1 MKGRFR
7 RVENYS
13 IQSNAIV
20 NFFYLSPKYKY
31 KLPSFC
37 AKIVKNNDEFQ
48 SNNYSNDIM
57 NIIFI
62 FILYLIVPSFPSTV
76 HLSFSPIFLTYSNT
90 SLNFAIFNNSEFLPF
105 WLKNNHY
112 NRYFLSYIQLLPFLL
127 VIIKLHCCCIAR

>member
-1 MKGRFR
+1 M
-7 RVENYS
+7 ENYS

-76 HLSFSPIFLTYSNT
+76 HLSFSPIFLMSF
-90 SLNFAIFNNSEFLPF
+90 NFAIFNNSEFLQF

>member
-1 MKGRFR
+1 M
-7 RVENYS
+7 ENYS

-57 NIIFI
+57 NIIFK

-76 HLSFSPIFLTYSNT
+76 HLSFSPIFLMSF
-90 SLNFAIFNNSEFLPF
+90 NFAIFNNSEFLQF

>member
-1 MKGRFR
+1 M
-7 RVENYS
+7 ENYS

-37 AKIVKNNDEFQ
+37 AKIVKNNYEFQ

-57 NIIFI
+57 NIIFK

-76 HLSFSPIFLTYSNT
+76 HLSFSPIFLMSF
-90 SLNFAIFNNSEFLPF
+90 NFAIFNNSEFLQF

>member
-1 MKGRFR
+1 M
-7 RVENYS
+7 ENYS

-76 HLSFSPIFLTYSNT
+76 HLSFSPIFLMSF
-90 SLNFAIFNNSEFLPF
+90 NFAIFNNSEFLQF

-112 NRYFLSYIQLLPFLL
+112 NRYFLSYIQLLTSIPVSNYKIALL
-127 VIIKLHCCCIAR
+127 LHCKITIIITREG

>member
-1 MKGRFR
+1 M
-7 RVENYS
+7 ENYS

-37 AKIVKNNDEFQ
+37 AKIVKNNYEFQ

-76 HLSFSPIFLTYSNT
+76 HLSFSPIFLMSF
-90 SLNFAIFNNSEFLPF
+90 NFAIFNNSEFLPF

>member
-76 HLSFSPIFLTYSNT
+76 HLSFSPIFLMSF
-90 SLNFAIFNNSEFLPF
+90 NFAIFNNSEFLQF

>member
-1 MKGRFR
+1 M
-7 RVENYS
+7 ENYS

-37 AKIVKNNDEFQ
+37 AKIVKNNYEFQ

-76 HLSFSPIFLTYSNT
+76 HLSFSPIFLMSF
-90 SLNFAIFNNSEFLPF
+90 NFAIFNNSEFLQF